1 MTVQNPAVFLQS
13 EAHPAE
19 DVRRMLTAIAGTT
32 GGVVDTGAL
41 AVSETSGAPSMGV
54 DVAGGRAWIAGSEAT
69 YQGVYFAENRGV
81 ETLTIG
87 ASDPTNGR
95 YDLIVAK
102 VEDSAYSGSVNAWSL
117 VVVAGTADPSPVD
130 PATPANSITLAR
142 VTVGAGVS
150 TITDANITDL
160 RNVVGLEARVADL
173 ETPPVDTKTASYT
186 LVAADKNSRVVMN
199 SASATTITVDDG
211 VFAAGDSVWIHNIG
225 AGTCTVTAGTA
236 TVDTSASLDVGQ
248 WEGGSL
254 YFTSASGAIFF
265 RGGGAG
271 VTADFLVIAGG
282 GGGGTGGSSVGG
294 GAGGAGGYRNSFN
307 SESSGGGASAES
319 SLTLAKDVAYPVV
332 VGAGG
337 VGNSAPSVANNGG
350 AGGPGSFSQFAWIS
364 TVGGGLGTSFY
375 PRGNANTGA
384 GGSGGGTGSGDSITG
399 APGTVGQGY
408 AGGGKTGSTYRGG
421 SGGGGAGAVGT
432 SNTTGTTNGLAG
444 GAGVASTITGSSV
457 TRGGGGGGGSWK
469 ATAGAGGTG
478 GGGAGGT
485 NTGAGTAGTANTG
498 GGGGGGG
505 GTDATSPYYGHGGN
519 GGSGVVIFRVP
530 STVTVTFSGGVTY
543 TEDTAT
549 VPGTNIVSV
558 TATSTISETVTFS

>member
-32 GGVVDTGAL
+32 GGVVDSGAL

-69 YQGVYFAENRGV
+69 YQGVYFVENRGV
-81 ETLTIG
+81 EALTIG

-254 YFTSASGAIFF
+254 YFTSASSAIFF
-265 RGGGAG
+265 RGGGTSTLS
-271 VTADFLVIAGG
+271 VDYLVAA
-282 GGGGTGGSSVGG
+282 GG
-294 GAGGAGGYRNSFN
+294 GAGG
-307 SESSGGGASAES
+307 
-319 SLTLAKDVAYPVV
+319 K
-332 VGAGG
+332 GAG
-337 VGNSAPSVANNGG
+337 A
-350 AGGPGSFSQFAWIS
+350 QTTI
-364 TVGGGLGTSFY
+364 
-375 PRGNANTGA
+375 
-384 GGSGGGTGSGDSITG
+384 
-399 APGTVGQGY
+399 
-408 AGGGKTGSTYRGG
+408 GG
-421 SGGGGAGAVGT
+421 SGGGGAGGLLDGTAAISKDTTVLVSVG
-432 SNTTGTTNGLAG
+432 AG
-444 GAGVASTITGSSV
+444 GAIGAASRDTGYDGTPSAFSTIYTF
-457 TRGGGGGGGSWK
+457 GGGGGGGGHILTGNDGGSGGGS
-469 ATAGAGGTG
+469 ASDTTSGGGGSPVSGQGNSGGNGGGSNGGGAG
-478 GGGAGGT
+478 GGGAGAAGSDGVSSAT
-485 NTGAGTAGTANTG
+485 TSDGGDGGDGVASSITGSSTYYAGGGAGGGGLNSSVGGSGGLGGGGDGHGNGTAVTSGTANTG
-498 GGGGGGG
+498 GGGGGGSDVTG
-505 GTDATSPYYGHGGN
+505 GATAGA
-519 GGSGVVIFRVP
+519 GGSGVVIIRFLTSDGTP
-530 STVTVTFSGGVTY
+530 TIGAGLTSSSTTDGSHTVITFTAGT
-543 TEDTAT
+543 DTIT
-549 VPGTNIVSV
+549 WS
-558 TATSTISETVTFS
+558 S

>member
-32 GGVVDTGAL
+32 GGVVDSGAL

-69 YQGVYFAENRGV
+69 YQGVYFVENRGV
-81 ETLTIG
+81 EALTIG

-199 SASATTITVDDG
+199 SASATTITVDTG
-211 VFAAGDSVWIHNIG
+211 IFSAGDSVWIHNIG

-254 YFTSASGAIFF
+254 YFTSASSAIFF
-265 RGGGAG
+265 RGGGAVSYG
-271 VTADFLVIAGG
+271 TATGGSSSSITVDGESYTLLEFTSSSTLTVTKAGLFDVLVVGGGGGGGYGGGGAGGYVTTTVYFDANQTVTVGGGGAAGSRGTYSVCGNVPAGPGGASPNSTGDAGTQTLNMSGASGGGGSGTTAQYNGYGDGITGNDGGQNERKSGTTQDYAGGGGGAGAAGADAVGSTQTGGNGGAGNDASAFRGESAGTTYYAGG
-282 GGGGTGGSSVGG
+282 GGGGVDSPGTAGTGGSGIGG
-294 GAGGAGGYRNSFN
+294 DG
-307 SESSGGGASAES
+307 
-319 SLTLAKDVAYPVV
+319 
-332 VGAGG
+332 
-337 VGNSAPSVANNGG
+337 
-350 AGGPGSFSQFAWIS
+350 
-364 TVGGGLGTSFY
+364 TVGGGT
-375 PRGNANTGA
+375 
-384 GGSGGGTGSGDSITG
+384 GGTGATN
-399 APGTVGQGY
+399 T
-408 AGGGKTGSTYRGG
+408 G
-421 SGGGGAGAVGT
+421 SGGGGAFVGT
-432 SNTTGTTNGLAG
+432 
-444 GAGVASTITGSSV
+444 
-457 TRGGGGGGGSWK
+457 
-469 ATAGAGGTG
+469 
-478 GGGAGGT
+478 GGAGG
-485 NTGAGTAGTANTG
+485 
-498 GGGGGGG
+498 
-505 GTDATSPYYGHGGN
+505 
-519 GGSGVVIFRVP
+519 SG
-530 STVTVTFSGGVTY
+530 
-543 TEDTAT
+543 
-549 VPGTNIVSV
+549 IVLV
-558 TATSTISETVTFS
+558 RFKN